1 MKAIEG
7 TNWGYPD
14 LKHVMEVE
22 TESETE
28 TKLVMGIKTL
38 LDTVSIAL

>member
-1 MKAIEG
+1 MKG
-7 TNWGYPD
+7 TNWGYLD
-14 LKHVMEVE
+14 LKYVIEVE
-22 TESETE
+22 TKSEIE